1 VKPLWEKAGVRFFTT
16 ENFRQSW
23 ILYVERLPDAAWVTL
38 YVTLIAVAVG
48 MMLGLVLVFARLSP
62 SRWLARTAEGTTSV
76 LRTIPAPPF
85 LYLLYFGWII
95 NIGPVEP
102 SVVGAIAIGILLT
115 PFMSEIYR
123 SGIQSVRGGY
133 IEAGSA
139 LGMSDVLVR
148 RRIILP
154 IALRLMLPAIGAQVV
169 VTLLNSSFVAVIGG
183 KDLTGM
189 SRNIIYS
196 YFTSELWFIVAA
208 TYFVVSYPM
217 SRALSW
223 LERRLAFQQ

>member
-1 VKPLWEKAGVRFFTT
+1 
-16 ENFRQSW
+16 
-23 ILYVERLPDAAWVTL
+23 
-38 YVTLIAVAVG
+38 
-48 MMLGLVLVFARLSP
+48 
-62 SRWLARTAEGTTSV
+62 
-76 LRTIPAPPF
+76 
-85 LYLLYFGWII
+85 
-95 NIGPVEP
+95 
-102 SVVGAIAIGILLT
+102 
-115 PFMSEIYR
+115 
-123 SGIQSVRGGY
+123 
-133 IEAGSA
+133 
-139 LGMSDVLVR
+139 
-148 RRIILP
+148 
-154 IALRLMLPAIGAQVV
+154 MLPAIGAQIV

>member
-1 VKPLWEKAGVRFFTT
+1 VQFFTT

-23 ILYVERLPDAAWVTL
+23 ELYVQRLPDAAWVTI
-38 YVTLIAVAVG
+38 YVTVIAVAVG
-48 MMLGLVLVFARLSP
+48 MVLGLLLVFARLSK
-62 SRWLARTAEGTTSV
+62 SRWLARAAEAITSV

-85 LYLLYFGWII
+85 LYLLYFGSII

-123 SGIQSVRGGY
+123 SGIQSVRHGF

-139 LGMSDVLVR
+139 LGMSDALVR

-154 IALRLMLPAIGAQVV
+154 IALRLMLPAIGAQIV

>member
-1 VKPLWEKAGVRFFTT
+1 VQFFTT
-16 ENFRQSW
+16 ENFRQAW
-23 ILYVERLPDAAWVTL
+23 GLYWQRLPDAAWVTI
-38 YVTLIAVAVG
+38 YVTVIAVAVG
-48 MMLGLVLVFARLSP
+48 MVLGLILVFARLSP
-62 SRWLARTAEGTTSV
+62 SRWSARTAEMVTSV

-85 LYLLYFGWII
+85 LYLLYFGSII

-102 SVVGAIAIGILLT
+102 SVVGAVAIGILLT

-123 SGIQSVRGGY
+123 SGIQSVRRGY
-133 IEAGSA
+133 LEAGSA
-139 LGMSDVLVR
+139 LGMSDGLVR

-217 SRALSW
+217 SRALTW